1 MTTLSY
7 RKAKAVFDI
16 YFQEGLA
23 YRASGVIWVITDV
36 TTAITMP
43 LVWVAASKSG
53 AVGGFTSSDFVLY
66 YLSLLL
72 LTGFVTSHMMW
83 DIAVE
88 IKEGQFTNSLLR
100 PIGFFPLIFIRNLA
114 WRLIRPTLFLP
125 FFFLLLLAYR
135 PYLTDAH
142 VHLGFEFWASLIG
155 GHLVSFTMGTALS
168 MLALFTTEAM
178 AIFEIYYIPLLLF
191 SGQFFPLAVLPPWLS
206 NISRILPF
214 YYTVGAP
221 TEILV
226 GRVAGSAIYSILA
239 IQLGWIVGFYILF
252 RILWKVGLKRYTG
265 VGM

>member
-1 MTTLSY
+1 M
-7 RKAKAVFDI
+7 
-16 YFQEGLA
+16 
-23 YRASGVIWVITDV
+23 
-36 TTAITMP
+36 
-43 LVWVAASKSG
+43 
-53 AVGGFTSSDFVLY
+53 
-66 YLSLLL
+66 
-72 LTGFVTSHMMW
+72 
-83 DIAVE
+83 
-88 IKEGQFTNSLLR
+88 
-100 PIGFFPLIFIRNLA
+100 
-114 WRLIRPTLFLP
+114 
-125 FFFLLLLAYR
+125 
-135 PYLTDAH
+135 
-142 VHLGFEFWASLIG
+142 HLGFEFWASLIG
-155 GHLVSFTMGTALS
+155 GHLVSFAMGTALS

-239 IQLGWIVGFYILF
+239 IQLGWIIGFYILF